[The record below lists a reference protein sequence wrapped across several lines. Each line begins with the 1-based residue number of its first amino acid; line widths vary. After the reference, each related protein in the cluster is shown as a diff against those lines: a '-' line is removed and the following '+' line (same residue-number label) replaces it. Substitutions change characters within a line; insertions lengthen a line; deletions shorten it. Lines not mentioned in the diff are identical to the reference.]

1 MKNCPC
7 QLILSCSSL
16 ETDINVII
24 IIVSLMTMCTQ
35 NLPLVSRKR
44 KNKKAW
50 RPSTRTPEFKTEV
63 PSVSSLLV
71 KVFIKYPLGL
81 T

>member
-1 MKNCPC
+1 
-7 QLILSCSSL
+7 
-16 ETDINVII
+16 
-24 IIVSLMTMCTQ
+24 MTMCTQ
-35 NLPLVSRKR
+35 NLPLVSRQR